1 LAQYLGFSDF
11 FGRLLTELPNY
22 ATRLGNLMLNI
33 LRRVLSNPVVDND
46 DGYRDNHCVLR
57 RR

>member
-11 FGRLLTELPNY
+11 LGRLLTELPNY

-33 LRRVLSNPVVDND
+33 LRRVMSNPVAV
-46 DGYRDNHCVLR
+46 
-57 RR
+57 